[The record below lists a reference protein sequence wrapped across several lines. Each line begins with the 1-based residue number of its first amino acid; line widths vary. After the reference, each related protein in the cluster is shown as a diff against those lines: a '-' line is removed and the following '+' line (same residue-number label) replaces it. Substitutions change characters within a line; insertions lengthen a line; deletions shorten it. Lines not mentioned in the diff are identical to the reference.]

1 MNKNIIG
8 GKFFYDRNFSK
19 RKNKI
24 NGSFFYNGRSAF
36 YDLLKKRFKNDKIK
50 TILLPA
56 FTCKS
61 LIEVTKKL
69 KLKTNFYSINK
80 NFEPNLSKGKDGLV
94 VLIDY
99 FGINCLKNHKI
110 SNYLNNNHVI
120 IDKSHTFLNDF
131 KHQYNQ
137 NIFFSL
143 RKLSFL
149 CGGFHNEFSK
159 VVEKKGVEKFFN
171 QIIAVQKEKAEY
183 VKNINKNRNISYEL
197 SLIKKFEN
205 LEKKLTLNSY
215 NTKGSKTLIN
225 LYEKYNWSSI
235 IKKRKNNFK
244 FLAEELKDKFKIIN
258 YNNLKEDKTP
268 IFLVIK
274 LSSSKKRDVIRDK
287 LIKNDIFP
295 PILWPKIKRF
305 NYQKFKY
312 EEELCSTTLCLPID
326 QRYDIKHMNFTK
338 EIMKK
343 II

>member
-8 GKFFYDRNFSK
+8 GKYFYDSNFLKK
-19 RKNKI
+19 RNKI
-24 NGSFFYNGRSAF
+24 YGSFFYNGRSAL
-36 YDLLKKRFKNDKIK
+36 YDLLKKKIENNKIK
-50 TILLPA
+50 KILLPA

-80 NFEPNLSKGKDGLV
+80 NFEPNLSKGKDDPI

-99 FGINCLKNHKI
+99 FGINCLKNYKI
-110 SNYLNNNHVI
+110 ANNLIYNHVI

-131 KHQYNQ
+131 KHQNNQ

-159 VVEKKGVEKFFN
+159 TLKKKSVEKFFN
-171 QIIAVQKEKAEY
+171 QIIAVQKEKAKY
-183 VKNINKNRNISYEL
+183 VKMINKSRNLTYEL
-197 SLIKKFEN
+197 LLIKKFEN
-205 LEKKLTLNSY
+205 LEKKIILNSY

-225 LYEKYNWSSI
+225 LYEKYNWNSI
-235 IKKRKNNFK
+235 IKKRKNNFR
-244 FLAEELKDKFKIIN
+244 FLAEELKDKFHILN
-258 YNNLKEDKTP
+258 YNNLQENKTP

-274 LSSSKKRDVIRDK
+274 LSSSKKRDVVRDK

-326 QRYDIKHMNFTK
+326 QRYDINHMNFIK